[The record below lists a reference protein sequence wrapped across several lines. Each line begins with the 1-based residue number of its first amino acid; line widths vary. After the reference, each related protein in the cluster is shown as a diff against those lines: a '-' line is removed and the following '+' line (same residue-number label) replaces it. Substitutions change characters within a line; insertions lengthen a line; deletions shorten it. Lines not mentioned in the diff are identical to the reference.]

1 MNSLLTML
9 NDYGTITVFA
19 AILLYILI
27 KSQISFRYPRKKGKR
42 ASRSTE

>member
-1 MNSLLTML
+1 MNSIITMV
-9 NDYGTITVFA
+9 NDYGGITVFA

-42 ASRSTE
+42 ATRNTE